1 MSDFRRL
8 TDAIMASPQIGIE
21 DVAEAKQQGVT
32 LIINNRPDGEE
43 NGQIEGTEIE
53 KAALAA
59 GLSYVTIPIGQSGFS
74 QPQVEAMAEALEQ
87 AEGQVLAYCRSG
99 TRSTFL
105 WALSQA
111 SRGADPSELADKA
124 ASAGYDVTPVRPA
137 MDMLAAQAKT

>member
-8 TDAIMASPQIGIE
+8 TDAIMASPQIGI
-21 DVAEAKQQGVT
+21 DDIAEAKQQGVT

-43 NGQIEGTEIE
+43 NGQIEGAEIE
-53 KAALAA
+53 KAARAA
-59 GLSYVTIPIGQSGFS
+59 GLNYLTIPIGQSGFS
-74 QPQVEAMAEALEQ
+74 QPQVEAMAEAVEQ

-111 SRGADPSELADKA
+111 SGGADPRELADKA

-137 MDMLAAQAKT
+137 MDMLAAQAKS